1 MLSRRR
7 FSMLAV
13 GTALCSPAS
22 VNAQTY
28 PDRPI
33 RILIGF
39 PPGGTADTIG
49 RIIAPALSERLS
61 QPVIIENR
69 GGAAGTLAVE
79 AVARAQPDGYT
90 IVFASAGALVIVP
103 HMQSNLRY
111 DPFKDLSPICR
122 VVGTPMVLVVG
133 KHVQASTAKE
143 LQEFAKAHPGRMTF
157 GSTGSGSSVHLAG
170 ELFKMRAGIDVLHV
184 PYRGGAPAVTA
195 LLAGEIDML
204 LVDIPVVVSHIQSG
218 AFKALGVA
226 SEERSQILPDVP
238 TVTEAGIAGVISEG
252 WYAMYAPA
260 TTPAGIIDALQ
271 RSIADVLA
279 QPPIVRAVAKVGGLV
294 QTGAADALAAYQRA
308 EFAKW
313 GEVVRVS
320 GANLN

>member
-13 GTALCSPAS
+13 GTALFSPAS

-33 RILIGF
+33 RLMIGF

-49 RIIAPALSERLS
+49 RILAPALSERLS

-218 AFKALGVA
+218 AFKALGVQA
-226 SEERSQILPDVP
+226 SS
-238 TVTEAGIAGVISEG
+238 GVKFFP
-252 WYAMYAPA
+252 MC
-260 TTPAGIIDALQ
+260 
-271 RSIADVLA
+271 
-279 QPPIVRAVAKVGGLV
+279 QPSTR
-294 QTGAADALAAYQRA
+294 
-308 EFAKW
+308 
-313 GEVVRVS
+313 RVS
-320 GANLN
+320 RG

>member
-33 RILIGF
+33 RLMIGF

-49 RIIAPALSERLS
+49 RILAPALSERLS

-111 DPFKDLSPICR
+111 DPFKDLSP
-122 VVGTPMVLVVG
+122 T
-133 KHVQASTAKE
+133 
-143 LQEFAKAHPGRMTF
+143 
-157 GSTGSGSSVHLAG
+157 
-170 ELFKMRAGIDVLHV
+170 
-184 PYRGGAPAVTA
+184 
-195 LLAGEIDML
+195 
-204 LVDIPVVVSHIQSG
+204 
-218 AFKALGVA
+218 VA
-226 SEERSQILPDVP
+226 
-238 TVTEAGIAGVISEG
+238 
-252 WYAMYAPA
+252 W
-260 TTPAGIIDALQ
+260 
-271 RSIADVLA
+271 
-279 QPPIVRAVAKVGGLV
+279 
-294 QTGAADALAAYQRA
+294 
-308 EFAKW
+308 
-313 GEVVRVS
+313 
-320 GANLN
+320 

>member
-28 PDRPI
+28 PERPI
-33 RILIGF
+33 RIMIGF

-103 HMQSNLRY
+103 TYAIESQVR
-111 DPFKDLSPICR
+111 
-122 VVGTPMVLVVG
+122 
-133 KHVQASTAKE
+133 
-143 LQEFAKAHPGRMTF
+143 
-157 GSTGSGSSVHLAG
+157 
-170 ELFKMRAGIDVLHV
+170 
-184 PYRGGAPAVTA
+184 
-195 LLAGEIDML
+195 
-204 LVDIPVVVSHIQSG
+204 PV
-218 AFKALGVA
+218 
-226 SEERSQILPDVP
+226 
-238 TVTEAGIAGVISEG
+238 
-252 WYAMYAPA
+252 
-260 TTPAGIIDALQ
+260 
-271 RSIADVLA
+271 
-279 QPPIVRAVAKVGGLV
+279 
-294 QTGAADALAAYQRA
+294 
-308 EFAKW
+308 
-313 GEVVRVS
+313 
-320 GANLN
+320 